1 VEDGPETVERARH
14 RQPRRRAQGSGSP
27 RTALA
32 VEDRK
37 SLNVTNPDRLFAVN
51 GDGSGMRTLARCQ
64 GTSGDCYF
72 GAYSWSP
79 DGMHLAF
86 LSGHV
91 GGALTASNL
100 FLFVV
105 NSDGTGLRRLAR
117 CGSCDT
123 SQNLSWAP
131 DSRRIAFATG
141 ADGSAPNL
149 IIVNAVTGAERR
161 LPAPGVNPVWSPTG
175 TRIAFGYGAGLFS
188 IKADG
193 SGIAQLALVDS
204 VANPSWSPD
213 GTMITFD
220 AANGIY
226 VVAADGSHLRL
237 LFSSP
242 PDGGPGYPSWSPDGN
257 QILFLDTPRGATG
270 FAAEVWTMKPDGS
283 GRRSLYRSPCC
294 GLWSPPIWSPD
305 GKAIAVGM
313 SANTAGGITR
323 NGIVVMDAQ
332 GHHQRRVLGNPE
344 AIAWQPIPRT
354 P

>member
-1 VEDGPETVERARH
+1 
-14 RQPRRRAQGSGSP
+14 
-27 RTALA
+27 
-32 VEDRK
+32 
-37 SLNVTNPDRLFAVN
+37 
-51 GDGSGMRTLARCQ
+51 
-64 GTSGDCYF
+64 
-72 GAYSWSP
+72 
-79 DGMHLAF
+79 
-86 LSGHV
+86 
-91 GGALTASNL
+91 
-100 FLFVV
+100 
-105 NSDGTGLRRLAR
+105 
-117 CGSCDT
+117 
-123 SQNLSWAP
+123 
-131 DSRRIAFATG
+131 
-141 ADGSAPNL
+141 
-149 IIVNAVTGAERR
+149 
-161 LPAPGVNPVWSPTG
+161 
-175 TRIAFGYGAGLFS
+175 
-188 IKADG
+188 
-193 SGIAQLALVDS
+193 
-204 VANPSWSPD
+204 
-213 GTMITFD
+213 MITFD

-226 VVAADGSHLRL
+226 VVDADGSHLRL

-313 SANTAGGITR
+313 SAYTAGGITR